1 MIGSNTQSTKNKTS
15 SGKPVIIVVLF
26 VIMVVLVRYGY
37 NTFKAVQAASNQTGS
52 TTVTTSELEEKY
64 GLRIQ
69 LLAVTAAGGLVDLRL
84 QIVDAEKAKV
94 FLSDHTNIPVLR
106 VQGIVLQT
114 SENAAVQD
122 IQFEDG
128 KSIFIMYPNAGNVL
142 KSGDPVNIV
151 FGNVQLETIQSK

>member
-1 MIGSNTQSTKNKTS
+1 MIGSNAQSTKNRAL
-15 SGKPVIIVVLF
+15 SGKPVIIAVLF
-26 VIMVVLVRYGY
+26 VIMVVLVLYDY
-37 NTFKAVQAASNQTGS
+37 NTFKAFQSASPQMRNPTITQN
-52 TTVTTSELEEKY
+52 ELEEKY

-94 FLSDHTNIPVLR
+94 FLSDHTNTPGLR
-106 VQGIVLQT
+106 VQDIVLRT
-114 SENAAVQD
+114 SESAAAQD

-128 KSIFIMYPNAGNVL
+128 KSIFIMYPNTGNVL

-151 FGNVQLETIQSK
+151 FGNLQLETIQSK